1 MLKFCGCASMASCTR
16 WEWLQH
22 SKAIFRMHDV
32 CTITQE
38 WNSIACKHACWSNLL
53 FTYCRNND
61 YMCQNWYICLLNHVD
76 THNAERILYA
86 YLNAVD
92 TEACMCRVCPNITMC
107 VRMSVGSRNRT
118 IHNVCH
124 ISLHVSSIINASRL
138 GVAHRQGA
146 PTAAQPPW
154 RATRCV
160 CLQSQL
166 SCCSFPDW
174 ARDPPARQQCR

>member
-124 ISLHVSSIINASRL
+124 ISLHVSSSTQPTHQSRHMEHSYTCWMSSASHNNA
-138 GVAHRQGA
+138 HITQ
-146 PTAAQPPW
+146 TA
-154 RATRCV
+154 
-160 CLQSQL
+160 
-166 SCCSFPDW
+166 
-174 ARDPPARQQCR
+174 